1 MTGNDRERMP
11 ERRTDM
17 IIKNG
22 IIVDPS
28 TGLEEVGTLYIRDNR
43 VVRVVPGAY
52 FPGEEEE
59 DENVLDA
66 SGRYV
71 MPGLIDLHVHFRD
84 PGQTYKEDI
93 STGAAAA
100 AAGGVTTVCAM
111 PNTNPTVDSV
121 ETLRY
126 VQDKAKNSASIR
138 VEQLSA
144 ITIGENNE
152 MLVDIPAMKQAGAV
166 AFSEDG
172 KSVMNTLLFRE
183 GLRQIAAVDG
193 VVMSHCEDKDLVCGG
208 GMNAGAKQEELGYP
222 GITNAVE
229 DVIAARDIFL
239 AAEQGVQLHL
249 CHCSTRGT
257 VELMRMAKRMGYR
270 VTAEVCP
277 HHFTLTD
284 ADIPGDEGNYKMNPP
299 LRSEEDVQAL
309 IEGLRDGTMD
319 VISTDHAPHSEEEK
333 SNGFKSPFGIV
344 GLETSAAL
352 TFTALVAPGLIT
364 VSRMVELM
372 SLNPARVIRKD
383 DERGTLR
390 AGALADI
397 TIFDPNVVWTVDPDD
412 FQSKGKN
419 TPYAGKTLVG
429 KVVVTICD
437 GKIVYQDQQQT
448 ITGED

>member
-1 MTGNDRERMP
+1 
-11 ERRTDM
+11 M

-22 IIVDPS
+22 ILVDPS
-28 TGLEEVGTLYIRDNR
+28 QGLEELGTLYLQNDR
-43 VVRVVPGAY
+43 VSRIVPGEYA
-52 FPGEEEE
+52 PAPEDEGEEI
-59 DENVLDA
+59 LDA
-66 SGRYV
+66 SGKYV

-93 STGAAAA
+93 ATGAAAA
-100 AAGGVTTVCAM
+100 AAGGVTTVCTM

-126 VQDKAKNSASIR
+126 IQEKAEKEALIR

-144 ITIGENNE
+144 ITVGENNE
-152 MLVDIPAMKQAGAV
+152 TLVDIPAMKAAGAV

-172 KSVMNTLLFRE
+172 KSVMDTLLFRE
-183 GLRQIAAVDG
+183 GLKQIAAVDG
-193 VVMSHCEDKDLVCGG
+193 VVMSHCEDKDLVAGG
-208 GMNAGAKQEELGYP
+208 VMNAGPKQEELGYP

-229 DVIAARDIFL
+229 DVIAARDIFM

-249 CHCSTRGT
+249 CHCSTKGT

-309 IEGLRDGTMD
+309 IEGLRDGSMD
-319 VISTDHAPHSEEEK
+319 VISTDHAPHGVEEK
-333 SNGFKSPFGIV
+333 SKGFKSPFGIV

-352 TFTALVAPGLIT
+352 TFTALVAPGLISI
-364 VSRMVELM
+364 SRMVELM
-372 SLNPARVIRKD
+372 STNPAKVIRMD
-383 DERGTLR
+383 QERGTLKQ
-390 AGALADI
+390 GALADVI
-397 TIFDPNVVWTVDPDD
+397 VFDPNAVWTVDPEK
-412 FQSKGKN
+412 FRSKGRN

-429 KVVVTICD
+429 KVETTICG
-437 GKIVYQDQQQT
+437 GKIVYRS
-448 ITGED
+448 EEA

>member
-1 MTGNDRERMP
+1 
-11 ERRTDM
+11 M

-22 IIVDPS
+22 MIVDPAEKR
-28 TGLEEVGTLYIRDNR
+28 EEIGTLYIRGNR
-43 VVRVVPGAY
+43 IDRVE
-52 FPGEEEE
+52 PGEYVPSEKDAGEE
-59 DENVLDA
+59 VIDA
-66 SGRYV
+66 TGCYV
-71 MPGLIDLHVHFRD
+71 MPGFIDLHVHFRD

-93 STGAAAA
+93 TTGAAAA
-100 AAGGVTTVCAM
+100 ASGGVTTVCAM
-111 PNTNPTVDSV
+111 PNTSPTVDSV

-126 VQDKAKNSASIR
+126 VQEKAAKEAVIR

-144 ITIGENNE
+144 ITVGENNE
-152 MLVDIPAMKQAGAV
+152 TLVDIPAMKQAGAV

-172 KSVMNTLLFRE
+172 KSVMDTLLFRK
-183 GLRQIAAVDG
+183 GLAEIAAVDG
-193 VVMSHCEDKDLVCGG
+193 VVMSHCEDKDLVAGG
-208 GMNAGAKQEELGYP
+208 VMNAGAKQQELGYP

-229 DVIAARDIFL
+229 DVIAARDIFM

-257 VELMRMAKRMGYR
+257 VELMRMAKRLGYR

-284 ADIPGDEGNYKMNPP
+284 ADIPGDFGNWKMNPP

-319 VISTDHAPHSEEEK
+319 VISTDHAPHGEEEK
-333 SNGFKSPFGIV
+333 QNGFRSPFGIV

-352 TFTALVAPGLIT
+352 TFTALVAPGLIGI
-364 VSRMVELM
+364 SRMAELM
-372 SLNPARVIRKD
+372 SAKPAEIIRKQ

-390 AGALADI
+390 AGALADVA
-397 TIFDPNVVWTVDPDD
+397 IFDPNRVWTVDPEQ
-412 FQSKGKN
+412 FHSKGRN

-429 KVVVTICD
+429 RVITTVCD
-437 GKIVYQDQQQT
+437 GKVVYQLA
-448 ITGED
+448 

>member
-1 MTGNDRERMP
+1 
-11 ERRTDM
+11 M

-22 IIVDPS
+22 ILVDPS
-28 TGLEEVGTLYIRDNR
+28 QGLEEPGTLYLQNDR
-43 VVRVVPGAY
+43 VSRIVPGEYTPA
-52 FPGEEEE
+52 PEDEGEEI
-59 DENVLDA
+59 LDA
-66 SGRYV
+66 SGKYV

-93 STGAAAA
+93 ATGAAAA

-126 VQDKAKNSASIR
+126 IQEKAEKEAVIR

-144 ITIGENNE
+144 ITVGENNE
-152 MLVDIPAMKQAGAV
+152 TLVDIPAMKAAGAV

-172 KSVMNTLLFRE
+172 KSVMDTLLFRE
-183 GLRQIAAVDG
+183 GLKQIAAVDG
-193 VVMSHCEDKDLVCGG
+193 VVMSHCEDKDLVAGG
-208 GMNAGAKQEELGYP
+208 VMNAGPKQEELGYP

-229 DVIAARDIFL
+229 DVIAARDIFM

-249 CHCSTRGT
+249 CHCSTKGT

-309 IEGLRDGTMD
+309 IEGLRDGSMD
-319 VISTDHAPHSEEEK
+319 VISTDHAPHGTEEK
-333 SNGFKSPFGIV
+333 SRGFKSPFGIV

-352 TFTALVAPGLIT
+352 TFTALVAPGLISI
-364 VSRMVELM
+364 SRMVELM
-372 SLNPARVIRKD
+372 STNPARVIRMD
-383 DERGTLR
+383 QERGTLKQ
-390 AGALADI
+390 GALADVV
-397 TIFDPNVVWTVDPDD
+397 IFDPDAVWTVDPEK
-412 FQSKGKN
+412 FRSKGRN

-429 KVVVTICD
+429 RVETTICG
-437 GKIVYQDQQQT
+437 GKIVYRN
-448 ITGED
+448 EEA

>member
-1 MTGNDRERMP
+1 
-11 ERRTDM
+11 M

-22 IIVDPS
+22 ILVDPAEN
-28 TGLEEVGTLYIRDNR
+28 LEGVGTLYIRGNR
-43 VVRVVPGAY
+43 VERVVLGDY
-52 FPGEEEE
+52 IPGEQDAEEE
-59 DENVLDA
+59 VIDA
-66 SGRYV
+66 SGKYV

-93 STGAAAA
+93 ATGAAAA

-121 ETLRY
+121 ETLKY
-126 VQDKAKNSASIR
+126 VLEKAAKEAKIR
-138 VEQLSA
+138 VEQLSS
-144 ITIGENNE
+144 ITVGENNQE
-152 MLVDIPAMKQAGAV
+152 LVDIRAMKEAGAV

-172 KSVMNTLLFRE
+172 KSVMDTALFRE
-183 GLRQIAAVDG
+183 GLRKIAEVDG
-193 VVMSHCEDKDLVCGG
+193 VVMSHCEDKDLVAGG
-208 GMNAGAKQEELGYP
+208 VINAGEKQRELGLP

-229 DVIAARDIFL
+229 DVIAARDIFM

-249 CHCSTRGT
+249 CHCSTKGT

-284 ADIPGDEGNYKMNPP
+284 ADIPGDLGNWKMNPP

-309 IEGLRDGTMD
+309 IEGLRDGSMD
-319 VISTDHAPHSEEEK
+319 VISTDHAPHGDEEK
-333 SNGFKSPFGIV
+333 KKGFQSPFGIV

-364 VSRMVELM
+364 ISRMAELM
-372 SLNPARVIRKD
+372 SANPAKVIRMDK
-383 DERGTLR
+383 ERGTLR
-390 AGALADI
+390 AGALADVA
-397 TIFDPNVVWTVDPDD
+397 IFDPNMVWTVEPEK
-412 FQSKGKN
+412 FRSKGHN

-429 KVVVTICD
+429 KVTTTICN
-437 GKIVYQDQQQT
+437 GEVVYSLEQ
-448 ITGED
+448 

>member
-1 MTGNDRERMP
+1 
-11 ERRTDM
+11 M

-22 IIVDPS
+22 ILVDPS
-28 TGLEEVGTLYIRDNR
+28 QGLEEPGTLYLQNDR
-43 VVRVVPGAY
+43 VSQIVPGEYTPA
-52 FPGEEEE
+52 PE
-59 DENVLDA
+59 DEREEILDA
-66 SGRYV
+66 SGKYV

-93 STGAAAA
+93 ATGAAAA

-126 VQDKAKNSASIR
+126 IQEKAEKEAVIR

-144 ITIGENNE
+144 ITVGENNE
-152 MLVDIPAMKQAGAV
+152 TLVDIPAMKAAGAV

-172 KSVMNTLLFRE
+172 KSVMDTLLFRE
-183 GLRQIAAVDG
+183 GLKQIAAVDG
-193 VVMSHCEDKDLVCGG
+193 VVMSHCEDKDLVAGG
-208 GMNAGAKQEELGYP
+208 VMNAGPKQEELGYP

-229 DVIAARDIFL
+229 DVIAARDIFM

-249 CHCSTRGT
+249 CHCSTKGT

-309 IEGLRDGTMD
+309 IEGLRDGSMD
-319 VISTDHAPHSEEEK
+319 VISTDHAPHGTEEK
-333 SNGFKSPFGIV
+333 SKGFKSPFGIV

-352 TFTALVAPGLIT
+352 TFTALVAPGLISI
-364 VSRMVELM
+364 SRMVELM
-372 SLNPARVIRKD
+372 STNPARVIRMD
-383 DERGTLR
+383 QERGTLKQ
-390 AGALADI
+390 GALADVV
-397 TIFDPNVVWTVDPDD
+397 IFDPDAVWTVDPEK
-412 FQSKGKN
+412 FRSKGRN

-429 KVVVTICD
+429 RVETTICG
-437 GKIVYQDQQQT
+437 GKIVYRN
-448 ITGED
+448 EEA

>member
-1 MTGNDRERMP
+1 
-11 ERRTDM
+11 M

-22 IIVDPS
+22 TIVDPS
-28 TGLEEVGTLYIRDNR
+28 QGLEETGSLYIRGDR
-43 VVRVVPGAY
+43 VDHIVLGEYQQRPEDE
-52 FPGEEEE
+52 GEEI
-59 DENVLDA
+59 LDA

-93 STGAAAA
+93 ATGAASA

-126 VQDKAKNSASIR
+126 VQEKAAKEAPIR

-152 MLVDIPAMKQAGAV
+152 TLVDIPAMKSAGVV

-172 KSVMNTLLFRE
+172 KSVMDTLLFRE
-183 GLRQIAAVDG
+183 GLKEIAAVDG
-193 VVMSHCEDKDLVCGG
+193 VVMSHCEDKDLVAGG
-208 GMNAGAKQEELGYP
+208 VMNAGPKQEELGYP

-229 DVIAARDIFL
+229 DVIAARDIFM

-249 CHCSTRGT
+249 CHCSTKGT

-319 VISTDHAPHSEEEK
+319 VISTDHAPHGTEEK
-333 SNGFKSPFGIV
+333 SRGFKSPFGIV

-352 TFTALVAPGLIT
+352 TFTALVAPGLISI
-364 VSRMVELM
+364 SRMAELM
-372 SLNPARVIRKD
+372 STNPARVIRMEN
-383 DERGTLR
+383 ERGTLKD
-390 AGALADI
+390 GALADVI
-397 TIFDPNVVWTVDPDD
+397 IFDPNAVWTVDPEK
-412 FQSKGKN
+412 FRSKGRN

-429 KVVVTICD
+429 RVETTIC
-437 GKIVYQDQQQT
+437 GGAVVYRSDT
-448 ITGED
+448 

>member
-1 MTGNDRERMP
+1 
-11 ERRTDM
+11 M

-22 IIVDPS
+22 ILVDPS
-28 TGLEEVGTLYIRDNR
+28 QGLEELGTLYLQNDR
-43 VVRVVPGAY
+43 VSRIVPGEYA
-52 FPGEEEE
+52 PAPEDEGEEI
-59 DENVLDA
+59 LDA
-66 SGRYV
+66 SGKYV

-93 STGAAAA
+93 ATGAAAA
-100 AAGGVTTVCAM
+100 AAGGVTTVCTM

-126 VQDKAKNSASIR
+126 IQEKAEKEALIR

-144 ITIGENNE
+144 ITVGENNE
-152 MLVDIPAMKQAGAV
+152 TLVDIPAMKAAGAV

-172 KSVMNTLLFRE
+172 KSVMDTLLFRE
-183 GLRQIAAVDG
+183 GLKQIAAVDG
-193 VVMSHCEDKDLVCGG
+193 VVMSHCEDKDLVAGG
-208 GMNAGAKQEELGYP
+208 VMNAGPKQEELGYP

-229 DVIAARDIFL
+229 DVIAARDIFM

-249 CHCSTRGT
+249 CHCSTKGT

-309 IEGLRDGTMD
+309 IEGLRDGSMD
-319 VISTDHAPHSEEEK
+319 VISTDHAPHGVEEK
-333 SNGFKSPFGIV
+333 SKGIKSPFGIV

-352 TFTALVAPGLIT
+352 TFTALVAPGLISI
-364 VSRMVELM
+364 SRMVELM
-372 SLNPARVIRKD
+372 STTPAKVIRMD
-383 DERGTLR
+383 QERGTLKQ
-390 AGALADI
+390 GALADVI
-397 TIFDPNVVWTVDPDD
+397 VFDPNAVWTVDPEK
-412 FQSKGKN
+412 FRSKGRN

-429 KVVVTICD
+429 KVETTICG
-437 GKIVYQDQQQT
+437 GKIVYRN
-448 ITGED
+448 EEA

>member
-1 MTGNDRERMP
+1 
-11 ERRTDM
+11 M

-22 IIVDPS
+22 ILVDPS
-28 TGLEEVGTLYIRDNR
+28 QGLEEPGTLYLQNDR
-43 VVRVVPGAY
+43 VSRIVPGEYTPA
-52 FPGEEEE
+52 PE
-59 DENVLDA
+59 DEREEILDA
-66 SGRYV
+66 SGKYV

-93 STGAAAA
+93 ATGAAAA

-126 VQDKAKNSASIR
+126 IQEKAEKEAVIR

-144 ITIGENNE
+144 ITVGENNE
-152 MLVDIPAMKQAGAV
+152 TLVDIPAMKAAGAV

-172 KSVMNTLLFRE
+172 KSVMDTLLFRE
-183 GLRQIAAVDG
+183 GLKQIAAVDG
-193 VVMSHCEDKDLVCGG
+193 VVMSHCEDKDLVAGG
-208 GMNAGAKQEELGYP
+208 VMNAGPKQEELGYP

-229 DVIAARDIFL
+229 DVIAARDIFM

-249 CHCSTRGT
+249 CHCSTKGT

-309 IEGLRDGTMD
+309 IEGLRDGSMD
-319 VISTDHAPHSEEEK
+319 VISTDHAPHGTEEK
-333 SNGFKSPFGIV
+333 SKGFKSPFGIV

-352 TFTALVAPGLIT
+352 TFTALVAPGLISI
-364 VSRMVELM
+364 SRMVELM
-372 SLNPARVIRKD
+372 STNPARVIRMD
-383 DERGTLR
+383 QERGTLKQ
-390 AGALADI
+390 GTLADVV
-397 TIFDPNVVWTVDPDD
+397 IFDPDAVWTVDPEK
-412 FQSKGKN
+412 FRSKGRN

-429 KVVVTICD
+429 RVETTICG
-437 GKIVYQDQQQT
+437 GKIVYRN
-448 ITGED
+448 EEA

>member
-1 MTGNDRERMP
+1 
-11 ERRTDM
+11 M

-22 IIVDPS
+22 MIVDPAEKR
-28 TGLEEVGTLYIRDNR
+28 EEIGTLYIRENR
-43 VVRVVPGAY
+43 IDRVE
-52 FPGEEEE
+52 PGEYVPSEKDAGEE
-59 DENVLDA
+59 VIDA
-66 SGRYV
+66 AGCYV
-71 MPGLIDLHVHFRD
+71 MPGFIDLHVHFRD

-93 STGAAAA
+93 ATGAAAA

-121 ETLRY
+121 ETLKY
-126 VQDKAKNSASIR
+126 VQDKASVEAPIR

-144 ITIGENNE
+144 ITVGENNE
-152 MLVDIPAMKQAGAV
+152 QLVDIPAMQAAGAI

-172 KSVMNTLLFRE
+172 KSVMDTLLFRE
-183 GLRQIAAVDG
+183 GLREIAAVDG
-193 VVMSHCEDKDLVCGG
+193 VVMSHCEDKDLVAGG
-208 GMNAGAKQEELGYP
+208 VINAGAKQEELGYP

-229 DVIAARDIFL
+229 DVIAARDIFM

-249 CHCSTRGT
+249 CHCSTKGT
-257 VELMRMAKRMGYR
+257 VELMRMAKRLGYR

-284 ADIPGDEGNYKMNPP
+284 ADIPGDQGNWKMNPP

-319 VISTDHAPHSEEEK
+319 AISTDHAPHGEEEK
-333 SNGFKSPFGIV
+333 QRGFKSPFGIV

-352 TFTALVAPGLIT
+352 TFTALVAPGLISI
-364 VSRMVELM
+364 SRMAELM
-372 SLNPARVIRKD
+372 SAKPAEIIRKN

-390 AGALADI
+390 AGALADVV
-397 TIFDPNVVWTVDPDD
+397 IFDPNKVWTVDPEQ
-412 FQSKGKN
+412 FKSKGRN

-429 KVVVTICD
+429 RVVATVCD
-437 GKIVYQDQQQT
+437 GRMVYRSA
-448 ITGED
+448 E

>member
-1 MTGNDRERMP
+1 
-11 ERRTDM
+11 M

-22 IIVDPS
+22 TIVDPS
-28 TGLEEVGTLYIRDNR
+28 QGLEETGSLYIRGDR
-43 VVRVVPGAY
+43 VDHIVLGEYQQRPEDE
-52 FPGEEEE
+52 GEEI
-59 DENVLDA
+59 LDA

-93 STGAAAA
+93 ATGAASA

-126 VQDKAKNSASIR
+126 VQEKAAKEAPIR

-152 MLVDIPAMKQAGAV
+152 TLVDIPAMKSAGAV

-172 KSVMNTLLFRE
+172 KSVMDTLLFRE
-183 GLRQIAAVDG
+183 GLKEIAAVDG
-193 VVMSHCEDKDLVCGG
+193 VVMSHCEDKDLVAGG
-208 GMNAGAKQEELGYP
+208 VMNAGPKQEELGYP

-229 DVIAARDIFL
+229 DVIAARDIFM

-249 CHCSTRGT
+249 CHCSTKGT

-319 VISTDHAPHSEEEK
+319 VISTDHAPHGTEEK
-333 SNGFKSPFGIV
+333 SRGFKSPFGIV

-352 TFTALVAPGLIT
+352 TFTALVAPGLISI
-364 VSRMVELM
+364 SRMAELM
-372 SLNPARVIRKD
+372 STNPARVIRMEN
-383 DERGTLR
+383 ERGTLKD
-390 AGALADI
+390 GALADVI
-397 TIFDPNVVWTVDPDD
+397 IFDPNAVWTVDPEK
-412 FQSKGKN
+412 FRSKGRN

-429 KVVVTICD
+429 RVETTIC
-437 GKIVYQDQQQT
+437 GGAVVYRSDT
-448 ITGED
+448 